1 MPAKNS
7 ALIPSPKSAL
17 DQAAPLPNLPRM
29 IDGLIA
35 SINKSK
41 DVLTDFNLVTR
52 LGDFGKISGVGQ
64 AAALWT
70 IREKV
75 RAEAKKEADRA
86 QMDIQAETAD
96 MQFEQIAFTSVGYAP
111 DTVRRY
117 LLAWD
122 FMNEARPKLDDKT
135 WELLLNR
142 HVQDLIALGQ
152 ARKEHGPF
160 KVSDLK
166 KLAKA
171 PDLMELRKAVKKA
184 NGLAE
189 AKAQAIIRIHP
200 DGTLVA
206 WEGAQSQIIGALYVP
221 EAADQGLGVRAR
233 ARLIKRARIQ
243 EV

>member
-1 MPAKNS
+1 MPAKSS

-17 DQAAPLPNLPRM
+17 DQAAPLPNLPKM

-41 DVLTDFNLVTR
+41 DVLTDFNFVTR

-75 RAEAKKEADRA
+75 RAEAKREADRA
-86 QMDIQAETAD
+86 QMDIPPESAD
-96 MQFEQIAFTSVGYAP
+96 QQFEQIAFTTVGYAP

-122 FMNEARPKLDDKT
+122 FMAEARPKLDDKT

-160 KVSDLK
+160 KVADLK

-171 PDLMELRKAVKKA
+171 PDLAELRKEVKKA
-184 NGLAE
+184 NGVQE
-189 AKAQAIIRIHP
+189 QAHPLTYWVQP
-200 DGTLVA
+200 DGTLEA
-206 WEGAQSQIIGALYVP
+206 WEGEQYVV
-221 EAADQGLGVRAR
+221 LGMILPDDPKNIFASRAR
-233 ARLIKRARIQ
+233 ARLLKRGKVQ
-243 EV
+243 EA